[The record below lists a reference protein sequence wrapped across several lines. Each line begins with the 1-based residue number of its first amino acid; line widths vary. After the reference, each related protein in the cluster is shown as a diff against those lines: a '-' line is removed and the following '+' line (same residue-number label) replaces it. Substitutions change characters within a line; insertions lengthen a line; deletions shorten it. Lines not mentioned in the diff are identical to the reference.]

1 MSIDFLEILQRAI
14 TTVGAIG
21 LLGFCLYLFVIRK
34 GA

>member
-1 MSIDFLEILQRAI
+1 MGIDILEVLQRAI
-14 TTVGAIG
+14 TTVGTIG